1 MMQTQF
7 ALSQPVFSPDCKWIA
22 YVSSHNTG
30 RPDVYL
36 ANFPDA
42 THRYQVST
50 QNGVLPHWRGDGK
63 ELFYY
68 CNPQNSMIAVNV
80 EEKGG
85 ELSLG
90 APRILFPL
98 SSPYASFLSFDV
110 TPDGRRFLISTVN
123 FPTASIPLTLVTN
136 WKAELK
142 KK

>member
-1 MMQTQF
+1 
-7 ALSQPVFSPDCKWIA
+7 VRERI
-22 YVSSHNTG
+22 SSRG
-30 RPDVYL
+30 RQDPRFD
-36 ANFPDA
+36 
-42 THRYQVST
+42 

-90 APRILFPL
+90 APRTLFPL
-98 SSPYASFLSFDV
+98 SFPHGFFLSFDV

-136 WKAELK
+136 WNAELK